1 MAEPCGKTTYD
12 SESLAHREA
21 RRLSGE
27 AGELFRAYAC
37 TSCKRWHLTTQGPSR
52 PSAKKQPKPRHWPTR
67 PQRAHTAAEMEEL
80 AAKMRAE
87 RSGQV
92 SDG

>member
-1 MAEPCGKTTYD
+1 MAEPCDKTAY
-12 SESLAHREA
+12 SETLARREA
-21 RRLSGE
+21 RRLSDNSGE
-27 AGELFRAYAC
+27 SFRAYVC
-37 TSCKRWHLTTQGPSR
+37 TTCGRWHLTTQGPSR
-52 PSAKKQPKPRHWPTR
+52 PIAKKQPEPRHWPTR
-67 PQRAHTAAEMEEL
+67 PRRAHTAAEMEEL